1 MSSTFDTATH
11 HARLAVLRLQREQ
24 GRATWS
30 KADYEML
37 VVMVAAQCGIAPDN
51 DDCEIE
57 KRAFRQQFGRVKS

>member
-24 GRATWS
+24 GRNTWT
-30 KADYEML
+30 KGDYVL
-37 VVMVAAQCGIAPDN
+37 LAAMVAAQCGSEIDT

-57 KRAFRQQFGRVKS
+57 KRAFRQQFGRVA